1 MLLRWLAALL
11 FAGGLAADPGAG
23 LTATPSL
30 ISAEE
35 P

>member
-11 FAGGLAADPGAG
+11 FVGVLAAGPGAG
-23 LTATPSL
+23 LTAAPSL

-35 P
+35 S